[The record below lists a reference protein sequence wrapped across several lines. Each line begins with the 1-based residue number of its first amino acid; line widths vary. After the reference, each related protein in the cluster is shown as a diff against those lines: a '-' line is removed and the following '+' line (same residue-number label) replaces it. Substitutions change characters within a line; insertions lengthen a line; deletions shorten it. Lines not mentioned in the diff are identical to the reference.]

1 MATAWHPYIPD
12 DPTLQGT
19 CVAATPRAVES
30 WPRVLF
36 VAAPILGVLITPPT
50 EGRIWPRRT
59 R

>member
-30 WPRVLF
+30 WPRVLS
-36 VAAPILGVLITPPT
+36 VAAPILNRTRPSVGWL
-50 EGRIWPRRT
+50 WPRPAR
-59 R
+59 

>member
-12 DPTLQGT
+12 DPTLHGT

-36 VAAPILGVLITPPT
+36 VAAPAISQPSPSV
-50 EGRIWPRRT
+50 GRIWPRRT